1 MRLTGLLVGM
11 LLLVSVDAKATFFK
25 YKDSSGAV
33 VITDKLE
40 NVPEKYR
47 KGCKAILDEDLDK
60 KDSLKRRW
68 AVSKE
73 AREKQEQEKQGQ
85 EEQKRKAAKKLQPSD
100 GKRLVITVDENTGE
114 IIRTME

>member
-1 MRLTGLLVGM
+1 MRIAGLLVGM

-25 YKDSSGAV
+25 YKDSSGAI

-40 NVPEKYR
+40 NVPAKYR

-68 AVSKE
+68 AASEE
-73 AREKQEQEKQGQ
+73 AREKQEQE
-85 EEQKRKAAKKLQPSD
+85 EQKRKSAEKKKSSD

>member
-1 MRLTGLLVGM
+1 MRIAGLLVGM
-11 LLLVSVDAKATFFK
+11 LLLVSVDASATFYK
-25 YKDSSGAV
+25 YKDKSGAI

-47 KGCKAILDEDLDK
+47 KKCKALLDEDLDA

-68 AVSKE
+68 AASKE
-73 AREKQEQEKQGQ
+73 AREKQEQG
-85 EEQKRKAAKKLQPSD
+85 EQKRKPAENKKSSD

>member
-1 MRLTGLLVGM
+1 MRIAGLLVGM
-11 LLLVSVDAKATFFK
+11 LLLASIDARATFFK
-25 YKDSSGAV
+25 YKDSSGAI

-47 KGCKAILDEDLDK
+47 KNCKAIFDEDLEAKDPLK
-60 KDSLKRRW
+60 KRW
-68 AVSKE
+68 KASEEAQKKKE
-73 AREKQEQEKQGQ
+73 QG
-85 EEQKRKAAKKLQPSD
+85 EEKRKPAENKKPSD